1 MSRCSEYINL
11 TSFIGPTAVR
21 DLRVSVS
28 SASSVV
34 VSWREPAETGATI
47 AKYEVDLRKYVL
59 TDMGEDEAVPQ
70 QKYSI
75 EAQERSLS
83 IISLSQYSCSLFITV
98 HEYLSL
104 WYWHGLSC

>member
-1 MSRCSEYINL
+1 M
-11 TSFIGPTAVR
+11 R

-47 AKYEVDLRKYVL
+47 AKYEVELRKYVL
-59 TDMGEDEAVPQ
+59 TDPGEDETVPLQ
-70 QKYSI
+70 IYLL

-83 IISLSQYSCSLFITV
+83 FVSLGQ
-98 HEYLSL
+98 
-104 WYWHGLSC
+104 

>member
-1 MSRCSEYINL
+1 MLRRSEYINL
-11 TSFIGPTAVR
+11 PSFTGPTAVR

-59 TDMGEDEAVPQ
+59 TIMGEDEAVPQ

-83 IISLSQYSCSLFITV
+83 IISLSQYSC
-98 HEYLSL
+98 
-104 WYWHGLSC
+104 